1 MGALAS
7 VLSSMLC
14 ISCPAFETLLCCGL
28 QSFQQKKHRDAAM
41 VQAAFEQNI
50 EQELAALAGA
60 PSYDVEVCS
69 AKQIRC

>member
-1 MGALAS
+1 
-7 VLSSMLC
+7 
-14 ISCPAFETLLCCGL
+14 
-28 QSFQQKKHRDAAM
+28 M